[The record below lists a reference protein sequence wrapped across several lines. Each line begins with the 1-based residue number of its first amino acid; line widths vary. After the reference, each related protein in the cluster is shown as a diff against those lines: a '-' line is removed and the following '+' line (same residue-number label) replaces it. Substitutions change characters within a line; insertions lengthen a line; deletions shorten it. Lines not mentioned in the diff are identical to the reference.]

1 MQTVT
6 SNGLRPATE
15 AELRY
20 TIECIHTADETH
32 DKEGL
37 VKKVSK
43 KTPKE
48 MFDHLK
54 NPDIDVTNK
63 KDKDTILPKILEIV
77 RHVVDTIG
85 GAAVPEKEANSI
97 HDIKSDE
104 LGNVTS
110 LGIELRTPSEKLL
123 PPMQQ

>member
-20 TIECIHTADETH
+20 TIEGIHTADETH

-54 NPDIDVTNK
+54 NPDVIVTNA
-63 KDKDTILPKILEIV
+63 KDKETMLPKILEIN
-77 RHVVDTIG
+77 RHVI
-85 GAAVPEKEANSI
+85 EKFPNQAS
-97 HDIKSDE
+97 
-104 LGNVTS
+104 
-110 LGIELRTPSEKLL
+110 PPASE
-123 PPMQQ
+123 Q